1 MSDDE
6 DAAQPQEQPE
16 REVNPKVLEKEL
28 RDKYRLG
35 ESELEGCSI
44 NNNILYLGHNRVLVK
59 LEIFAFLNI
68 NLE

>member
-35 ESELEGCSI
+35 ESELEGCS
-44 NNNILYLGHNRVLVK
+44 NNNYLY
-59 LEIFAFLNI
+59 
-68 NLE
+68 